1 LKPAI
6 SRLSRDPPAP
16 AVLESLWNAVILQS
30 RETTELPQFFT
41 LRIWLFLLEFLPLA
55 VSFPPTVCRFAEA
68 TLNAALALPAG
79 LDKDG
84 LSRGFLLAL
93 RRQRAVLEGAGFP
106 AVKRLLGY
114 EAMSSNVAP
123 FLLLW
128 LEGDCATGAKD
139 EKGATNEETKGK
151 CGNEGEESEK
161 AVAPVAQNV
170 MEEWIAVGRFVV
182 RNVYQ
187 SRVKSDYLAIMAMM
201 LRHVGDVLPR
211 FVNLCCFFHI
221 VFGAG
226 RCLLHRPPRGNAEK
240 RPIGRT
246 EGIFVS
252 FSLPFCIGETPASCV
267 EGDEEIAP
275 VAAVG
280 AIGEMGG
287 SYV

>member
-1 LKPAI
+1 
-6 SRLSRDPPAP
+6 
-16 AVLESLWNAVILQS
+16 
-30 RETTELPQFFT
+30 
-41 LRIWLFLLEFLPLA
+41 
-55 VSFPPTVCRFAEA
+55 
-68 TLNAALALPAG
+68 
-79 LDKDG
+79 
-84 LSRGFLLAL
+84 
-93 RRQRAVLEGAGFP
+93 
-106 AVKRLLGY
+106 
-114 EAMSSNVAP
+114 M
-123 FLLLW
+123 
-128 LEGDCATGAKD
+128 
-139 EKGATNEETKGK
+139 
-151 CGNEGEESEK
+151 
-161 AVAPVAQNV
+161 AQNV

-287 SYV
+287 SCV